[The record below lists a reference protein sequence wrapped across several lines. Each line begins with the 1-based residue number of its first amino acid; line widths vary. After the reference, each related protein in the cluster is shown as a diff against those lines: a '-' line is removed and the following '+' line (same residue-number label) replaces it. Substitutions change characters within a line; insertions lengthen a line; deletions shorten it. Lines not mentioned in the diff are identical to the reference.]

1 LSKVLLFRGTFIKN
15 FFNLIINQGVNIF
28 IALLATRILFER
40 LGEVQFGFV
49 NLALSVVLL
58 LSISV
63 SYGYHL
69 NGPKRIA
76 LFRDESKKK
85 QILINEIIVT
95 RIIIAISMAIF
106 LFCLTYFFGFFKPY
120 STLLYYS
127 LILLFSEAL
136 FPMFYFQGND
146 KIAWFS
152 LINIFAKG
160 AYLLLIILIIKTPN
174 DAIYVNFLFGFTSF
188 LVYIIFWIFI
198 YKKEKIKWVWVSIYN
213 IKKRLIENFQF
224 FISSIAGH
232 VSIHSGLIILASFVN
247 NTVLGKFALAQKIG
261 LLMRMVPVFFTQAI
275 LQKATILF
283 EKDKIEFKI
292 YVNRIFVIGL
302 VITFL
307 MGLMVI
313 ILSKWIIF
321 LLAGSYVVYSENI
334 LKILAFIPFLSM
346 LNFNNMIEILVNEK
360 KYLLTK
366 ATWITAIIMLILAI
380 ISSYYYG
387 GYGLSIALVI
397 TEIVSFIVYSS
408 LLIKNKHE
416 GV

>member
-1 LSKVLLFRGTFIKN
+1 MFRGTFIKN

-160 AYLLLIILIIKTPN
+160 AYLLLIVLIIKTPN

>member
-1 LSKVLLFRGTFIKN
+1 MFRGTFIKN

-247 NTVLGKFALAQKIG
+247 NTVLGKFALAQKIA

-366 ATWITAIIMLILAI
+366 ATWITAIIMLVLAI

>member
-1 LSKVLLFRGTFIKN
+1 MFRGTFIKN

-366 ATWITAIIMLILAI
+366 ATWITAIIMLVLAI

>member
-1 LSKVLLFRGTFIKN
+1 MFRGTFIKN
-15 FFNLIINQGVNIF
+15 FFNLIINQVVNIF

-76 LFRDESKKK
+76 LFRDEFKKK

-160 AYLLLIILIIKTPN
+160 AYLLLIVLIIKTPN

-198 YKKEKIKWVWVSIYN
+198 YKKEKIKWVWVSIFN

-366 ATWITAIIMLILAI
+366 ATWITAIIMLVLAI

>member
-1 LSKVLLFRGTFIKN
+1 LFRGTFIKN
-15 FFNLIINQGVNIF
+15 FFNLIINQVVNIF

-160 AYLLLIILIIKTPN
+160 AYLLLIVLIIKTPN

-366 ATWITAIIMLILAI
+366 ATWITAIIMLVLAI

>member
-1 LSKVLLFRGTFIKN
+1 MFRGTFIKN

-95 RIIIAISMAIF
+95 RIIIAISIAIF

-160 AYLLLIILIIKTPN
+160 AYLLLIVLIIKTPN
-174 DAIYVNFLFGFTSF
+174 DAIYVNFLFGSTSF

-366 ATWITAIIMLILAI
+366 ATWITAIIMLVLAI